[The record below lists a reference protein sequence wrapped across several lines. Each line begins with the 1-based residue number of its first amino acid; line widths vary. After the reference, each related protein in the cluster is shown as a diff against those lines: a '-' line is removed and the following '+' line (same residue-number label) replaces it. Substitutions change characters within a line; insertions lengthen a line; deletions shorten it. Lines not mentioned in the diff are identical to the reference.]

1 MEAHDSDY
9 VHALNIASRPDHI
22 EYWVRRKAEN
32 DALFD
37 SFRYVDE
44 FTFRLN
50 EGNVENHTL
59 ARLGSF
65 VDATTGKRLTY
76 ERLTA

>member
-1 MEAHDSDY
+1 M
-9 VHALNIASRPDHI
+9 SRWAIIYIIP
-22 EYWVRRKAEN
+22 
-32 DALFD
+32 
-37 SFRYVDE
+37 FRYVDE

-65 VDATTGKRLTY
+65 VDATAGKRLTY
-76 ERLTA
+76 QRLTA

>member
-1 MEAHDSDY
+1 MQKSSLDNPFS
-9 VHALNIASRPDHI
+9 ST
-22 EYWVRRKAEN
+22 
-32 DALFD
+32 
-37 SFRYVDE
+37 YVDE

-59 ARLGSF
+59 SRLGSF